1 MMPKGDDL
9 LQRARISK
17 GGWRQHEL
25 ERLYNSFGFSSKN
38 AKKHIKFW
46 HPTYPQLY
54 ATVTKSSGELPTG
67 YITRAV
73 HLIDTLV
80 ILKAQESEK

>member
-1 MMPKGDDL
+1 MMPRGDDL
-9 LQRARISK
+9 LQRARRSK

-25 ERLYNSFGFSSKN
+25 ESLYLAYGFTSKN

-67 YITRAV
+67 YITTAV
-73 HLIDTLV
+73 RLIDALM
-80 ILKAQESEK
+80 ILKAQESKK